1 MNEDDA
7 GSPFKHD
14 PELTARVEA
23 AGHEL
28 VQTLGQ
34 WRGLDGLAWDALDEH
49 LVVRFRAG
57 PPGRPAIPV
66 NWAIPAALARDLRDQ
81 LVQALAEK
89 DSEAPT
95 RQ

>member
-1 MNEDDA
+1 MSDTQAN
-7 GSPFKHD
+7 PFEHD
-14 PELTARVEA
+14 PELTKKMEA
-23 AGHEL
+23 AGHKL
-28 VQTLGQ
+28 VMTLGQ

-66 NWAIPAALARDLRDQ
+66 RWAIPHALAKDLLPQ
-81 LVQALAEK
+81 LEQALAERG
-89 DSEAPT
+89 SAAPT

>member
-1 MNEDDA
+1 MSDTQAN
-7 GSPFKHD
+7 PFEHD
-14 PELTARVEA
+14 PELTKKMEA
-23 AGHEL
+23 AGHKL
-28 VQTLGQ
+28 VMTLGQ
-34 WRGLDGLAWDALDEH
+34 WRGLDGLAWDALGEH

-57 PPGRPAIPV
+57 PANRPAIPV